1 MENYKEM
8 YEKLLAE
15 FQQYKKESIKW
26 SVQDFTLYDHPTY
39 TIDKEAAQEALE
51 DMIKR
56 HDASYGISWNDVAYY
71 IEKYGTE
78 KE

>member
-8 YEKLLAE
+8 YEQLLAE

-26 SVQDFTLYDHPTY
+26 SVQDFIEYNDSAY

-51 DMIKR
+51 DMIKH
-56 HDASYGISWNDVAYY
+56 HDASYGINWNDVAYY
-71 IEKYGTE
+71 IEEYGTE
-78 KE
+78 KK